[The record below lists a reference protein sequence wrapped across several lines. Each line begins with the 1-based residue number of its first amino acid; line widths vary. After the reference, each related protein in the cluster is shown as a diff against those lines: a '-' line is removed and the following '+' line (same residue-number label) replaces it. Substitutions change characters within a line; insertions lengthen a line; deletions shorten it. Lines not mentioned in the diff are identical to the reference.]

1 MQHIETNIIERF
13 TKPWNN
19 DSGVY
24 RDLENFAKS
33 LKWYPSDIIEYK
45 NPNSLITGH
54 LIVEHGLENSAVVSF
69 LNYNTLFSKLN
80 SRERNNLLQLSYN
93 NLIDFHFPID
103 KQTIF
108 GIHNRIDKRENI
120 IYKSSIENLSV
131 DFFETIL
138 NKKKLSPNI
147 KALDDA
153 LIDTI
158 SYWKRIISSEFNNQ
172 LKNEEFSNLFNAII
186 FSRAIED
193 NFNKSSTYNTPS
205 KFELVN
211 ILNQNRH
218 NVSIPKIFLT
228 LLKNYKITDFP
239 KGIIDNNNLKVFNK
253 LDFNII
259 YKLFNDFYF
268 NKFAEQYDYNFS
280 IISKQALSRI
290 YEKYVSILEVEES
303 SQLNLFT
310 PIPNEKINKISG
322 SYYTPQFI
330 ARFFSRSVEQHF
342 PNFKEKNFKIIEP
355 AVGSGMFLRTLLE
368 KKSENNDNTQII
380 EESFNNILGVDIHK
394 TACQATKLSLS
405 LLHLVVTDKLPK
417 TEISIFNKNA
427 LEYFA
432 DKTEIADIVISNPP
446 YVAYNRLKE
455 VEKKQL
461 KNFLEDL
468 AFGKTDLYFAF
479 IKIAID
485 SLKIGGIGLF
495 VLPNTFLLSESS
507 KKIRKYIS
515 DNANIKSIIDLSDVE
530 VFGDIR
536 IYTILI
542 IFEKIDKKIKS
553 ISPSIIVA
561 KIMNEV
567 GEALYNV
574 LKNEKQENK
583 SYCIYE
589 VNQDFFKTETIH
601 LLPPSEYNL
610 KSKLDKFQKLDKF
623 IEVRTGFSSGS
634 KEAFI
639 IRKNEIPKKEKNIY
653 IPFLPDRE
661 ISAYTIP
668 KSQDLY
674 FFYPFINDKLIKE
687 DKLKIQFPKSYQRLL
702 KHKEKLA
709 ERTEVK
715 SGGIEWFHPNRP
727 RRPEFML
734 VPKIVTPHLVFTPK
748 FAIDETGKLAV
759 TRSPFLILN
768 PKYKPDLPDEE
779 LDYFTINNE
788 ILFYFTAILNSSV
801 CFWYLINHAPKY
813 QKGYAMLE
821 KRYLLDL
828 PVPNPEIIDKRK
840 YQKLIKLVKERI
852 ATRAD
857 KSIFIEKQID
867 KIVTELYNL
876 TKEETK
882 IIFFD

>member
-1 MQHIETNIIERF
+1 MQYIKTDIIERF

-19 DSGVY
+19 DSGVF

-33 LKWYPSDIIEYK
+33 LKWYPSDIIEDK

-69 LNYNTLFSKLN
+69 LNYKTLFSKLN
-80 SRERNNLLQLSYN
+80 SREKNNLLQLSYN

-103 KQTIF
+103 RQTIF
-108 GIHNRIDKRENI
+108 GIHNRIDKNDNI
-120 IYKSSIENLSV
+120 IYKSSIKDLSV
-131 DFFETIL
+131 DFFDTIL

-153 LIDTI
+153 LIETI

-193 NFNKSSTYNTPS
+193 NSNKNSTYKTPS

-211 ILNQNRH
+211 ILNQNRE
-218 NVSIPKIFLT
+218 NISIPEIFLE
-228 LLKNYKITDFP
+228 LLNNYNIHDFP
-239 KGIIDNNNLKVFNK
+239 KGIIDTNSLKVFNK

-290 YEKYVSILEVEES
+290 YEKYVSILEVEQS
-303 SQLNLFT
+303 SQQSLFA
-310 PIPNEKINKISG
+310 PIPDEKINKVSG

-342 PNFKEKNFKIIEP
+342 PNFKNKDFKIIEP

-368 KKSENNDNTQII
+368 KKSENFDNIQTI
-380 EESFNNILGVDIHK
+380 EKSFRNILGIDIHK

-417 TEISIFNKNA
+417 NEINILNKNA
-427 LEYFA
+427 LEYFV
-432 DKTEIADIVISNPP
+432 DKKEIADIIISNPP
-446 YVAYNRLKE
+446 YVAYNRLKDT
-455 VEKKQL
+455 EKKQL
-461 KNFLEDL
+461 KSFLKDL

-495 VLPNTFLLSESS
+495 VLPNTFLLSNSS

-515 DNANIKSIIDLSDVE
+515 DNARIKSIIDLSDVE
-530 VFGDIR
+530 VFGDTR

-542 IFEKIDKKIKS
+542 IFEKIDRTIKS
-553 ISPSIIVA
+553 IAPPIIVA
-561 KIMNEV
+561 KIMSEV

-574 LKNEKQENK
+574 LKNKKQENK

-589 VNQDFFKTETIH
+589 VNQDFFKTDTIH

-610 KSKLDKFQKLDKF
+610 KNKLDRLQKLKKF

-639 IRKNEIPKKEKNIY
+639 INKSEIPKNEKKLY

-674 FFYPFINDKLIKE
+674 FFYPLINDKLIKE
-687 DKLKIQFPKSYQRLL
+687 DEFKIQFPKSYQRLL
-702 KHKEKLA
+702 KYKVRLD
-709 ERTEVK
+709 ERKEVK
-715 SGGIEWFHPNRP
+715 SGRIEWFHPNRP
-727 RRPEFML
+727 RKPDFML
-734 VPKIVTPHLVFTPK
+734 IPKIVTPHLVFTPK
-748 FAIDETGKLAV
+748 FAVDETGKLAV

-779 LDYFTINNE
+779 LDYFTQNNE

-821 KRYLLDL
+821 PRYLLNL
-828 PVPNPEIIDKRK
+828 PVPNPETINKIK
-840 YQKLIKLVKERI
+840 YHKLIKLVRERI
-852 ATRAD
+852 ATRGD
-857 KSIFIEKQID
+857 KSIFLEKEID
-867 KIVTELYNL
+867 KIVTQLYEL
-876 TKEETK
+876 TKEETN
-882 IIFFD
+882 IVFFD